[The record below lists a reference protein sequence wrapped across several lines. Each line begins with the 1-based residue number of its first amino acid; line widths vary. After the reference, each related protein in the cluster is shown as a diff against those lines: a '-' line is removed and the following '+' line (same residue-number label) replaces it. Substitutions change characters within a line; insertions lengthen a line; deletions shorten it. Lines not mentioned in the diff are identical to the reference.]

1 VWSASQPWMAAR
13 VIQLWP
19 LGVSVCVWGNDV
31 YIYTHTPPTWHTHHT
46 PGGRR
51 GRRRDAS
58 EHKAIGAAE
67 QRGAREACE
76 TWITRTPRDMSR
88 RQDTFTCLSPLRFH
102 MHTEHHHTCRE
113 LELGVSVC
121 VWGNDVY
128 IYTHTPPT
136 WHTHHT
142 PCSPVCIPP
151 QLSRGAAAARGRGTE
166 AGGRWSMPE
175 SM

>member
-1 VWSASQPWMAAR
+1 MHHPLPSHAFRSPITYC
-13 VIQLWP
+13 IQR
-19 LGVSVCVWGNDV
+19 
-31 YIYTHTPPTWHTHHT
+31 PTGSRCRRRTRRQ
-46 PGGRR
+46 GRR
-51 GRRRDAS
+51 PTKDQRRRRVPAGTGVNYVKVTKIIVR
-58 EHKAIGAAE
+58 ERATRIGAAE

-142 PCSPVCIPP
+142 PSSPVCVSP
-151 QLSRGAAAARGRGTE
+151 QLSRGAKAASGQGTRG
-166 AGGRWSMPE
+166 
-175 SM
+175 